1 MKAVFKSSVVGAVIV
16 FSGSA
21 FAEVPSLE
29 SAIEALPQDQFTEFE
44 AQFDTAESV
53 IDVNAEFQIDQAV
66 VNQALE
72 GGLITASQAEDLETT
87 LTVIDENQEFFNFDV
102 GQFITTMIANNA
114 GLDSADVAATLE
126 AFNSLS
132 DAGKAIVG
140 DVSFTPWDSGY
151 TCASPCDPVTALANA
166 ANTSDAFDSLSAA
179 DQAIVAAAPL
189 TDPDNL

>member
-1 MKAVFKSSVVGAVIV
+1 MKAVFKSSVVGAVFV

-44 AQFDTAESV
+44 AQFEATESV
-53 IDVNAEFQIDQAV
+53 IDINADFQIDQAV

-72 GGLITASQAEDLETT
+72 EGFITAEQADDLETT
-87 LTVIDENQEFFNFDV
+87 LGLIDENQDFFNFDV
-102 GQFITTMIANNA
+102 GQFITTVIANNS
-114 GLDSADVAATLE
+114 GLDTADVAATLE

-140 DVSFTPWDSGY
+140 DVNFTPWDSGY
-151 TCASPCDPVTALANA
+151 TWTTGDDPVTELADAN
-166 ANTSDAFDSLSAA
+166 NTSAEFDALSAA

-189 TDPDNL
+189 TNPDNL